1 MNRIKQKEHIFS
13 ITKKDVT
20 NQSPVMDANVGED
33 LQELLEKL
41 GTLITPKLVTTEES
55 QDWEKRRMAKRRA
68 EYAAISSIP
77 KHYVDLYN
85 SGELP
90 DLQTEQARDL
100 VVAGRTW
107 CVLNYP
113 HCKRTAAALLL
124 DDARGA
130 WVSSPDYCQFWHR
143 FENEGKAWRYKEAS
157 ILAIVDIGKEAR
169 RDSMHLD
176 KLMKHRFEYGLFTVV
191 AAEISGVEFK
201 MRYPDICTHKQYWR
215 LDVIK

>member
-100 VVAGRTW
+100 VVAGQLRRCFWTMQGG
-107 CVLNYP
+107 
-113 HCKRTAAALLL
+113 
-124 DDARGA
+124 RGFH
-130 WVSSPDYCQFWHR
+130 PQTI
-143 FENEGKAWRYKEAS
+143 AS
-157 ILAIVDIGKEAR
+157 FGT
-169 RDSMHLD
+169 
-176 KLMKHRFEYGLFTVV
+176 GL
-191 AAEISGVEFK
+191 K
-201 MRYPDICTHKQYWR
+201 MRGKHGGIKRLRSWPLWTLGKR
-215 LDVIK
+215 LDGTACIWTSS